1 METRFLSHVEKT
13 DDCWL
18 WTGAKTCGYGRFGV
32 GDKVFVS
39 SRVAYELWVGEIP
52 DGLVVRH
59 KCRNRH
65 CVNPEHLETG
75 TQSENVADTLRDG
88 TMARGEKMGSAKLT
102 EDQVRDIRNR
112 VNQTHQALADEF
124 GVSRRTIGFIIN
136 RVNWAWLT

>member
-18 WTGAKTCGYGRFGV
+18 WTGCKTKMGYGLIGGQTRLAH
-32 GDKVFVS
+32 
-39 SRVAYELWVGEIP
+39 RCAYELWVGEIP

-59 KCRNRH
+59 KCRNKH

-75 TQSENVADTLRDG
+75 TQKENITDKVRDG
-88 TMARGEKMGSAKLT
+88 TQQRGENVGGSKLT

-112 VNQTHQALADEF
+112 VNQTQQSLADEF
-124 GVSRRTIGFIIN
+124 GVSRRMISFIIN
-136 RVNWAWLT
+136 RVNWAHIT